1 MRRWAEVAVALALSA
16 LVVVLSLRLSTHAG
30 PLWRDEV
37 HTVNLANEPTYADFL
52 GRLHLDS
59 TPALYPTVVRAWSA
73 LGWRDEDAA
82 LRVLGFLVAAG
93 AVPVLWLA
101 ARVLGLPVPLVS
113 LALLGAHP
121 TVLRALGSVR
131 PYGLGAVFVVLA
143 FAAIGRL
150 TSSPRLGVF
159 VLAAVASILAVQ
171 TLYQNAVL
179 ILAMCV
185 AGAAASAA
193 ARDWKAGSRV
203 LAAGMAAALSL
214 LPYTNV
220 VIRSQDWRPL
230 NYADFGTGWVLEEL
244 AVTLSGSSTMLLAI
258 WVLAFGGALY
268 GAVRLLR
275 ASPPGPRAPAE
286 SRRTPYALLTLVC
299 ATAAQVTL
307 HKLSGRI
314 PQPWHFVPLMA
325 VMALCLETLLL
336 RTTRF
341 PWARLAVAAAAV
353 AAVIAASIAQVG
365 VRQTNVDLIVRHL
378 ERSARA
384 GDLIV
389 VNPWYV
395 GITFARYYRG
405 EVPWLTLPPIEDH
418 TIHRFDLVKQRMLS
432 PDPLA
437 PLYVAIGEALR
448 SGHRVWLVGSLHFV
462 PPGQGPAALPR
473 PGGTTGWSDDVYGP
487 AWSMHAGYFVH
498 THALRWE
505 IVTIAAE
512 QPVNLFERPPLVMV
526 EGWAPRS

>member
-16 LVVVLSLRLSTHAG
+16 LVVVLSLRFGTQAG

-37 HTVNLANEPTYADFL
+37 TTVNLANEPTYADLL

-59 TPALYPTVVRAWSA
+59 APALYPTVVRAWSA

-82 LRVLGFLVAAG
+82 QRVLGFLVAAG
-93 AVPVLWLA
+93 AAPVLWLA
-101 ARVLGLPVPLVS
+101 VRALGLPVPLVS

-121 TVLRALGSVR
+121 TVLRTLGSVR
-131 PYGLGAVFVVLA
+131 PYGLGAVLVVLA

-159 VLAAVASILAVQ
+159 VLASVASILAVQ

-179 ILAMCV
+179 ILAMCC

-193 ARDWKAGSRV
+193 ARDWKAGARV

-220 VIRSQDWRPL
+220 LIRSQDWRPL
-230 NYADFGTGWVLEEL
+230 NYANFGTGWVLTQL
-244 AVTLSGSSTMLLAI
+244 AVTLSGSSTVLLAI
-258 WVLAFGGALY
+258 WALAFGAGLY

-286 SRRTPYALLTLVC
+286 SRRALYALLTLVC
-299 ATAAQVTL
+299 ATGAQVASHT
-307 HKLSGRI
+307 LSGRI
-314 PQPWHFVPLMA
+314 PQPWHFVPLMG
-325 VMALCLETLLL
+325 VVALGLETLVP
-336 RTTRF
+336 RMTRF
-341 PWARLAVAAAAV
+341 PWVRLAVVVTAV
-353 AAVIAASIAQVG
+353 AAVLPASIAQVG
-365 VRQTNVDLIVRHL
+365 VRQTNVDLIARHL

-384 GDLIV
+384 GDSIV
-389 VNPWYV
+389 ISSWYV

-405 EVPWLTLPPIEDH
+405 EVPWVTLPPIEDH
-418 TIHRFDLVKQRMLS
+418 TIHRYDLVKQRMLS

-437 PLYVAIGEALR
+437 PLYSAIGEALR
-448 SGHRVWLVGSLHFV
+448 SGHRVWLVGGLDFLPH
-462 PPGQGPAALPR
+462 GQVPAALPR
-473 PGGTTGWSDDVYGP
+473 PGGTTGWNNDVFGR
-487 AWSMHAGYFVH
+487 AWSTHLGYFVQ
-498 THALRWE
+498 TRAVRWE
-505 IVTIAAE
+505 IVAIAAD
-512 QPVNLFERPPLVMV
+512 QPVSVIENLALLVV